1 MTEKEL
7 KLHSADKNA
16 AEFIEVVNDKIGDW
30 ISYHNVQV
38 PNRDKIQVFYLSF
51 SADDSALAIARLI
64 DKNSNFND
72 YRFAVAIDALFG
84 WKRKLYVNVY
94 NPYGVK
100 VTQNWDGWC
109 YLGFDKKGYSYEV
122 DDSAYE
128 LLKSAGLSNQEKIT
142 RFCQK
147 SIKDWKCNLC
157 HRMEDQSNFINTIN
171 NGLKLTKW
179 VRFVE

>member
-7 KLHSADKNA
+7 KLHSANKNA
-16 AEFIEVVNDKIGDW
+16 AEFIEVVKDNICDW
-30 ISYHNVQV
+30 ISYHNVYV
-38 PNRDKIQVFYLSF
+38 PSRDKIQVLSVTF
-51 SADDSALAIARLI
+51 EEDEPSVALALLI
-64 DKNSNFND
+64 DKDSKFDGYKFSIHLND
-72 YRFAVAIDALFG
+72 YRG
-84 WKRKLYVNVY
+84 R
-94 NPYGVK
+94 GVHVDVFNLRNSK
-100 VTQNWDGWC
+100 VTNNWDGMT

>member
-1 MTEKEL
+1 MTGFKLSEEEL
-7 KLHSADKNA
+7 NLYSADKNA
-16 AEFIEVVNDKIGDW
+16 TEFIEVVNDKIGDW

-64 DKNSNFND
+64 DKKSNFND

-84 WKRKLYVNVY
+84 GKRRLYVNVY

-109 YLGFDKKGYSYEV
+109 YLGFDKKGYSYE
-122 DDSAYE
+122 
-128 LLKSAGLSNQEKIT
+128 
-142 RFCQK
+142 
-147 SIKDWKCNLC
+147 
-157 HRMEDQSNFINTIN
+157 
-171 NGLKLTKW
+171 LTKEEYHYLEAAHQRISLED
-179 VRFVE
+179 VKKFGVTFNDASKMFKDFRKGGH